1 LFIRKG
7 FHPYTTDNFLRSNE
21 SSLVFD
27 KMTKI
32 FSQKILLLLD
42 KLEDIPG
49 AKGINKKKK
58 KKKKKLILIINY
70 TNIIFN
76 INK

>member
-58 KKKKKLILIINY
+58 KKKKLILKINY
-70 TNIIFN
+70 TNILF
-76 INK
+76 KKKK

>member
-1 LFIRKG
+1 MIYIYRKG

-32 FSQKILLLLD
+32 FSQKILFLLD
-42 KLEDIPG
+42 KLENISD
-49 AKGINKKKK
+49 AKGNKY
-58 KKKKKLILIINY
+58 IL
-70 TNIIFN
+70 
-76 INK
+76 